1 MHSIRTGTGRPIVL
15 VPGLATTGTWQ
26 LILNDLAAEREVVAI
41 DLPGFG
47 ESPELNGEVTVARY
61 ADALEAYL
69 RAESLED
76 ADLVGSSLGARLV
89 LEMARRGLGRSIV
102 ALNPGGFWTPRQ
114 KQVFGA
120 TLTAAVALVR
130 RLRPTLP
137 TVLGT
142 AAGRTALLGQLSA
155 RPWAVPADFATAEVQ
170 RLADAPAASPAIKAL
185 STGPDQEGA
194 PSGTLPGP
202 VLIVWGV
209 QDRVTLVSQAS
220 RAQELF
226 PDARLELF
234 DACGHFPHW
243 DQPAKTVT
251 SILAA
256 TA

>member
-1 MHSIRTGTGRPIVL
+1 MHTVRTGSGRPLVL
-15 VPGLATTGTWQ
+15 VPGIADMSGWRFVLDG
-26 LILNDLAAEREVVAI
+26 LAAEREVVAL

-47 ESPELNGEVTVARY
+47 ETPPLDGEVTFARY
-61 ADALEAYL
+61 ADELESHL
-69 RAESLED
+69 RTEGID
-76 ADLVGSSLGARLV
+76 QADLVGSSFGARLV

-102 ALNPGGFWTPRQ
+102 ALDPGGFWTPRQ
-114 KQVFGA
+114 KQAFGA
-120 TLTAAVALVR
+120 TLTASVALVR
-130 RLRPTLP
+130 RVRPTLP

-142 AAGRTALLGQLSA
+142 SAGRTALLAQLSA
-155 RPWAVPADFATAEVQ
+155 RPWAVPADFATAQ
-170 RLADAPAASPAIKAL
+170 LQGLADSPGARPAIKAL

-202 VLIVWGV
+202 VLIVWGK

-220 RAQELF
+220 RAQALF

-243 DQPAKTVT
+243 DQPARTVT
-251 SILAA
+251 TVLAA